1 MSNTVV
7 IKDSGQRDQEITR
20 RRQPQQERAKDSIE
34 RILDAAAALLVEE
47 GLQAFNTNAVADRA
61 GVNIGTLYRYYGDK
75 NAILIDLY
83 ARHGSE
89 IQAWL
94 DAMADHLAQAES
106 VGAWAE
112 SLVSG
117 YLELRQRWP
126 ERSMIRRVC
135 HLVPELSQAERLVD
149 DAVARSL
156 GEGIHRRFAGLSE
169 ERCRLAAFAIM
180 ATVEN
185 IADVSLLNEGDDLGQ
200 TLEEVPVVIMSYLNA
215 LNPEAA

>member
-1 MSNTVV
+1 MV
-7 IKDSGQRDQEITR
+7 IKDSGRQDPEITR

-34 RILDAAAALLVEE
+34 RILDAAAELLVED

-61 GVNIGTLYRYYGDK
+61 GVNIGTLYRYYRDK

-83 ARHGSE
+83 ARHGAE

-94 DAMADHLAQAES
+94 DAMADHLAQTES
-106 VGAWAE
+106 IQDWAE
-112 SLVSG
+112 AFVAGS
-117 YLELRQRWP
+117 LELRRQWP

-135 HLVPELSQAERLVD
+135 HLVPELAQAERLVD
-149 DAVARSL
+149 DAVAESL
-156 GEGIHRRFAGLSE
+156 GEGIHRRFEGLSK

-185 IADVSLLNEGDDLGQ
+185 IADVSLLNEGDDLSH
-200 TLEEVPVVIMSYLNA
+200 TVEEVPVVVMSYLNA